1 MSERG
6 NRKAEIKTENT
17 TEAHDKHQQQSDGRR
32 NEEKGDGSL
41 DESASKPH
49 RKRE

>member
-1 MSERG
+1 V
-6 NRKAEIKTENT
+6 EIEKQKSKTENT
-17 TEAHDKHQQQSDGRR
+17 TEAHGKHQQQSDGRR